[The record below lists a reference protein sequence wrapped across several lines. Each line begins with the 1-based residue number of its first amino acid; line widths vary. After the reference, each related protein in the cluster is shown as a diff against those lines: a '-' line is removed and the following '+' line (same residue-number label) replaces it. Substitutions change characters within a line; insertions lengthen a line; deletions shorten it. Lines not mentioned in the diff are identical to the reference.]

1 MQCQSRSQ
9 SSSELNEEV
18 RMHVVCA
25 GDNFFKTTP
34 YTIEAVLV
42 DANAPARQLLQ
53 DTDAKLLAKKESLRK
68 FEIEFRE
75 VR

>member
-1 MQCQSRSQ
+1 MI
-9 SSSELNEEV
+9 L
-18 RMHVVCA
+18 A

-53 DTDAKLLAKKESLRK
+53 NTDAKLLAKKESLRK